1 MAIIVTNDE
10 AAQTYRSLVVL
21 VYLGA
26 YVWAIAVSGRRWATL
41 KWMFLSL
48 VATGLLLAGTTVVL
62 EAITKNEFI
71 GMGMADLFTIPS
83 LAVPAIV
90 GVIHARRHRRKPQ
103 ANTDS

>member
-1 MAIIVTNDE
+1 MVVTNE

-26 YVWAIAVSGRRWATL
+26 YVWAIAVSGKRWATL

-48 VATGLLLAGTTVVL
+48 AATGLLLAGTTLVL
-62 EAITKNEFI
+62 ENITKNEFI
-71 GMGMADLFTIPS
+71 GMAMADLFTIPS
-83 LAVPAIV
+83 LIVPAIV

-103 ANTDS
+103 QNADS